1 MIDSFTIYGSSLLGP
16 AWPTVWAL
24 IRIVL
29 LVAPLMGC
37 VAYLT
42 LWERKAIGW
51 TQIRPGPNRVGP
63 FGLLTPIA
71 DAVKL
76 IFKEIILPTAANHR
90 LFLLGPVMTIMPALA
105 AWVVVPF
112 GPETALANINA
123 GLLYLMAIMS
133 LEVYGVIIAGWASN
147 SKYAFLGALRA
158 SAQMVSY
165 EIAMGF
171 ALVIVLMVSG
181 SLNMT
186 EIVLGQNRGMLAD
199 RGLNFLSWNWLPLL
213 PVLFVYF
220 ISGLAETN
228 RHPFDVVEGESEI
241 VAGHMV
247 EYSGMSFAMFFLAE
261 YANMILVSALAVT
274 LFFGGWAAPISFSLF
289 GMATPD
295 WAVKSMWFWN
305 WFWLFGKT
313 FCVVTIFLWV
323 RASFPRFRYDQIMRL
338 GWKIFI
344 PVTLVW
350 LVVVGLWIQ
359 SPWNIW
365 K

>member
-1 MIDSFTIYGSSLLGP
+1 MIDTFNLYGTQYLGA
-16 AWPTVWAL
+16 AWPVVWTL
-24 IRIVL
+24 IKIIVVILPL
-29 LVAPLMGC
+29 LGC

-63 FGLLTPIA
+63 WGLLTPIA

-76 IFKEIILPTAANHR
+76 IFKEIILPTAANR
-90 LFLLGPVMTIMPALA
+90 PLFLIGPVMTIMPALA
-105 AWVVVPF
+105 AWAVIPF
-112 GPETALANINA
+112 GPDVALANINA
-123 GLLYLMAIMS
+123 GLLFLMAITSM
-133 LEVYGVIIAGWASN
+133 EVYGVIIAGWASN

-171 ALVIVLMVSG
+171 ALVVVLMVSG

-186 EIVLGQNRGMLAD
+186 DIVLGQGKGFGASH
-199 RGLNFLSWNWLPLL
+199 GFTVFSWNWLPLL
-213 PVLFVYF
+213 PIFVVYF

-247 EYSGMSFAMFFLAE
+247 EYSGMAFAMFFLAE
-261 YANMILVSALAVT
+261 YANMILVSILCVT
-274 LFFGGWAAPISFSLF
+274 MFLGGWLSPLDFAPFTWIP
-289 GMATPD
+289 G
-295 WAVKSMWFWN
+295 WI
-305 WFWLFGKT
+305 WLGLKT
-313 FCVVTIFLWV
+313 FVVVTMFLWV
-323 RASFPRFRYDQIMRL
+323 RATFPRYRYDQIMRL

-344 PVTLVW
+344 PITLVW
-350 LVVVGLWIQ
+350 LVVVGLWLQ
-359 SPWNIW
+359 SPLSLW

>member
-1 MIDSFTIYGSSLLGP
+1 MLDTFTAFGSSALGP
-16 AWPTVWAL
+16 AWPLVWSIVKIVAL
-24 IRIVL
+24 II
-29 LVAPLMGC
+29 PLMLC

-51 TQIRPGPNRVGP
+51 SQIRPGPNRVGP
-63 FGLLTPIA
+63 LGLLQPIA

-76 IFKEIILPTAANHR
+76 IFKEIIVPAAANKN
-90 LFLLGPVMTIMPALA
+90 LFFLGPVMTIMPALA
-105 AWVVVPF
+105 AWAVVPF
-112 GPETALANINA
+112 GPEVALANVNA
-123 GLLYLMAIMS
+123 GLLFLMAITSM
-133 LEVYGVIIAGWASN
+133 EVYGVIIAGWASN

-171 ALVIVLMVSG
+171 CMVVVLMVAG

-186 EIVLGQNRGMLAD
+186 EIVMGQGKGFAASH
-199 RGLNFLSWNWLPLL
+199 GFTVFSWNWLPLL
-213 PVLFVYF
+213 PIFVVYF

-247 EYSGMSFAMFFLAE
+247 EYSGMAFAMFFLAE
-261 YANMILVSALAVT
+261 YANMILIST
-274 LFFGGWAAPISFSLF
+274 LTVVMFLGGWLAPVDIAPFTWVPGWIWMGL
-289 GMATPD
+289 
-295 WAVKSMWFWN
+295 
-305 WFWLFGKT
+305 KT
-313 FCVVTIFLWV
+313 FCVVTVFLWV

-365 K
+365 N